1 MPPAALGDTWNS
13 FIEHEFCFGKFLNFG
28 FPECTEF
35 LIHLVKEELLL
46 PALATEDIIH
56 VQTRLLH
63 NLIKEIELH
72 RVCIFMVLLEF
83 LHRFNLLLL
92 FEALIPLSDFLLD
105 LLSDLDEAVVTL
117 LHALLL
123 HEELI
128 LDLLHVLRV
137 LWGLQHQ

>member
-1 MPPAALGDTWNS
+1 VSPTALGDAWNS
-13 FIEHEFCFGKFLNFG
+13 LIKHKFGFGKFLDLG
-28 FPECTEF
+28 FPVGTEF
-35 LIHLVKEELLL
+35 VVHLVEEELLL
-46 PALATEDIIH
+46 SSLATEDIIH

-63 NLIKEIELH
+63 NLIEKIELH
-72 RVCIFMVLLEF
+72 SVCVFMVLLEL

-92 FEALIPLSDFLLD
+92 FDALVTLGDLLLD

-117 LHALLL
+117 LHPLLL

-137 LWGLQHQ
+137 LRGLQHQ

>member
-1 MPPAALGDTWNS
+1 MSPAALGDTWNS
-13 FIEHEFCFGKFLNFG
+13 LIEHEFCFGKFLNLG
-28 FPECTEF
+28 SPECTEF
-35 LIHLVKEELLL
+35 LIHLVEEELLL

-72 RVCIFMVLLEF
+72 RVCIFMVLLEL